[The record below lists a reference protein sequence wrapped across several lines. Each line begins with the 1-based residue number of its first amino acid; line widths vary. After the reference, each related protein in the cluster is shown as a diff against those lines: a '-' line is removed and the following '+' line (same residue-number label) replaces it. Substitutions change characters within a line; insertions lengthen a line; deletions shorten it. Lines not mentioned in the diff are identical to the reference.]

1 MIKIAVVSYN
11 NEEPPQPLS
20 AVFGQERNTLGRS
33 KNNFLVLPDTKHYV
47 SRLQASVWSDGNR
60 HTLVN
65 LSQANPILIN
75 GQEIEPEQDFDI
87 KIGDEIHIGP
97 YLLRAELPA
106 PAASNDAIASLPSIP
121 DIESEPASA
130 PVDAPVELVGS
141 EAAANSEE
149 ETAKNGSDSL
159 LQAFLKGAG
168 IPSTSMTSGLTPEL
182 MELLGKLLATSL
194 QGTIELN
201 ALRTLVKREVKA
213 EMTMVVLRNNNPL
226 KFFPDSQ
233 TVLTQMLRKKMPG
246 FMGPLEAIEDAYED
260 LRAHQIG
267 VVAGSRAAMQTML
280 RRINPANFEKQL
292 AAPTF
297 MDAFQP
303 AKRKADM
310 WAMYVAQFEKICVEA
325 KDDFKTLF
333 GKDFLVAYE
342 REVDRFKDSLREDD

>member
-11 NEEPPQPLS
+11 NEEPLQPLS

-33 KNNFLVLPDTKHYV
+33 KNNFFVLPDSKHYV

-60 HTLVN
+60 HVLVN

-75 GQEIEPEQDFDI
+75 GQEIDAEQDFEI
-87 KIGDEIHIGP
+87 NVGDEINIGP
-97 YLLRAELPA
+97 YLLRAESPA
-106 PAASNDAIASLPSIP
+106 SASNDEQESLTSDP
-121 DIESEPASA
+121 EAEQEELSA
-130 PVDAPVELVGS
+130 PLSEQAETSSEDTASTDTENVGNDA
-141 EAAANSEE
+141 
-149 ETAKNGSDSL
+149 L
-159 LQAFLKGAG
+159 LQAFLNGAG
-168 IPSTSMTSGLTPEL
+168 IPAATITSGLTPEL

-194 QGTIELN
+194 QGAIELN

-213 EMTMVVLRNNNPL
+213 ELTMVVLRNNNPL

-267 VVAGSRAAMQTML
+267 VVAGTRTAMQTML
-280 RRINPANFEKQL
+280 KRLSPVNFEKQL
-292 AAPTF
+292 ADPTF
-297 MDAFQP
+297 FDSLQP
-303 AKRKADM
+303 AKRKAEM
-310 WAMYVAQFEKICVEA
+310 WAMYVAQFDKISVEA

-333 GKDFLVAYE
+333 GKDFLIAYE
-342 REVDRFKDSLREDD
+342 KEVDRFKDGLRND